1 MLPPADPSDITS
13 GQDWEHGVSNSA
25 NRVAVV
31 TGAASGIGYAI
42 AERFAADGY
51 RVAIVDLDED
61 RACAAAAAIAEETG
75 GTTLA
80 AAADVAEFESCS
92 AAHDRVVSEF
102 GPVSVLVNNAGIM
115 SQRLGRIEALPP
127 EHFDQMLAIHVRG
140 AVNWAR
146 LATSAMRDAQFGR
159 IINISSGNAKLA
171 VPYRLAYVTAKKAI
185 LGITEALA
193 LETARDGI
201 TVNAI
206 LPGYIATQTLLDRAD
221 AGILDK
227 DSFAERTP
235 VGRWGRP
242 DEVARAAAFLADA
255 GFITGSTLLVDGG
268 ITIRGDPNENLSH
281 PPSQREET

>member
-1 MLPPADPSDITS
+1 MSPSDITA
-13 GQDWEHGVSNSA
+13 GQDWDQGVSNSA
-25 NRVAVV
+25 HNVVVV
-31 TGAASGIGYAI
+31 TGAAAGIGYAI
-42 AERFAADGY
+42 AERFAADGHL
-51 RVAIVDLDED
+51 VAIVDLDEE
-61 RACAAAAAIAEETG
+61 RAHSAVESIAEETG

-80 AAADVAEFESCS
+80 ATADVADFESCHP
-92 AAHDRVVSEF
+92 AHDRIVAEF

-115 SQRLGRIEALPP
+115 PQRVGRIEALPS

-146 LATSAMRDAQFGR
+146 LVTSAMRQARFGR
-159 IINISSGNAKLA
+159 IINVSSANAKLA

-221 AGILDK
+221 AGVLDK
-227 DSFAERTP
+227 DGFAERTP

-242 DEVARAAAFLADA
+242 DEIARAAAFLADA
-255 GFITGSTLLVDGG
+255 DSGFITGSTLVVDGG
-268 ITIRGDPNENLSH
+268 ITVRGDPNENLTH
-281 PPSQREET
+281 PPSPET